1 MRESEDIE
9 ENPVD
14 RIAAEWKRERP
25 DLDASPL
32 EIFGRITRI
41 NTYLG
46 KYVNDFLAGHNLSL
60 GLFDVLTALRR
71 SGEPYRQKPT
81 DLADMTMLTSGGMTG
96 RIDQLE
102 ELGYVRRVND
112 DNDRRVMFAELT
124 PDGLQLIDMLIELHF
139 LRESELLEGIGSEDK
154 KELSRILLELDNSMS
169 RRDL

>member
-124 PDGLQLIDMLIELHF
+124 SEGLQLVDMLIELHF

>member
-1 MRESEDIE
+1 MRESEEIE

-41 NTYLG
+41 NAYLG
-46 KYVNDFLAGHNLSL
+46 KYVNDFLTGHNLSL

-71 SGEPYRQKPT
+71 SGKPYRQKPT

-102 ELGYVRRVND
+102 ELGYIRRVND

-124 PDGLQLIDMLIELHF
+124 PEGLQLVDTLIEVHF
-139 LRESELLEGIGSEDK
+139 QREAKLLEAIGEKDQR
-154 KELSRILLELDNSMS
+154 ELFRILRALDESMNSGI
-169 RRDL
+169 L